1 MAIEFVVALVL
12 GDLAGVKQTG
22 QVAGLGS
29 TWKVPHGHVWAHGL
43 PNVVVLRDGL
53 ESVEQHDRDRAL
65 QNAVHP
71 VMAELADWLDLVLG
85 QQSLVQEQGMGIPC
99 PAGGLLPPVELSS
112 GPASGSPF
120 V

>member
-1 MAIEFVVALVL
+1 MAALVL

-22 QVAGLGS
+22 QVTGFGS

-43 PNVVVLRDGL
+43 PNVVVLRDGM
-53 ESVEQHDRDRAL
+53 EGVEQHDRGRSL

-71 VMAELADWLDLVLG
+71 VMAELADWLHLVLG
-85 QQSLVQEQGMGIPC
+85 QQSLVEEQGMGIPG
-99 PAGGLLPPVELSS
+99 PAGGLLPLREFSF
-112 GPASGSPF
+112 GPARGSPF